1 MPFSS
6 GQDGNMPFSSGQDS
20 FSKFTMDLV
29 RQYMKEEEV
38 RAQHQSSLL
47 RLRQKALREKTKAEL
62 AWLEHQKRQ
71 DKHSLWLSEE
81 KKKIIMDHICF
92 LNNYVMVYVSIIQKW
107 KSFKRN
113 GFFLL

>member
-1 MPFSS
+1 
-6 GQDGNMPFSSGQDS
+6 MPFSSGQDS

-47 RLRQKALREKTKAEL
+47 RLREKALREKTKAEV

-71 DKHSLWLSEE
+71 AKLFILWVLFDYMNQ
-81 KKKIIMDHICF
+81 KKK
-92 LNNYVMVYVSIIQKW
+92 
-107 KSFKRN
+107 FKTPCA
-113 GFFLL
+113 FK

>member
-1 MPFSS
+1 
-6 GQDGNMPFSSGQDS
+6 MPFSSGQDS

-47 RLRQKALREKTKAEL
+47 RLRQKALREKTKTEL

-71 DKHSLWLSEE
+71 DKCYELTLRMLKQILTQFPFLIITLVSLSAIHTHY
-81 KKKIIMDHICF
+81 KKKGLF
-92 LNNYVMVYVSIIQKW
+92 T
-107 KSFKRN
+107 
-113 GFFLL
+113 